1 MKIDNEQTTK
11 QHLLFA
17 CAGGS
22 SVGQL
27 ANEACRELTR
37 EGKGKLS
44 CLAGIGGHIVGI
56 VDMAK
61 KADSVVA
68 VDGCGVKCALKA
80 LEAADVQV
88 TRHFVLTEL
97 GFDKNAELWPD
108 IATISAAKTAI
119 LSKLELQS

>member
-1 MKIDNEQTTK
+1 MDNEQTTK
-11 QHLLFA
+11 QPLLFA

-44 CLAGIGGHIVGI
+44 CLAGIGGHIAGI

-80 LEAADVQV
+80 LEAAGV
-88 TRHFVLTEL
+88 TVTKSIVLTDH
-97 GFDKNAELWPD
+97 GFVKDAELYPEMP
-108 IATISAAKTAI
+108 TIKSAETTI
-119 LSKLELQS
+119 MNNLKLPS